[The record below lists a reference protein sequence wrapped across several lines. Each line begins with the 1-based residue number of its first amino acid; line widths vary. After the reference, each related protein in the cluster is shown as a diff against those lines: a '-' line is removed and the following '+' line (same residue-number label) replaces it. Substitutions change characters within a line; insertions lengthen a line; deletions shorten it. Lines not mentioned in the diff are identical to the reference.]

1 MLDLRII
8 LLNQLKFSSTYLDK
22 ISDFFQYTFV
32 DKALNLLH
40 SLNIQTRLGGFYL
53 FYYSIVGTFMPYWNL
68 YLQDQGFNYQQ
79 IGILSSIAII
89 TRFFAPLIWG
99 WIADKSG
106 KRMLLVRIATW
117 MEACIWFAIFIIPN
131 SFQSI
136 ALLMLVF
143 SFFQNAIL
151 AQFEGVTLFWLGE
164 KRAELYGKVRKWGSV
179 GFIVGVFAIGALL
192 EIIPISMLP
201 ILLLSVS
208 FLAFL
213 WSFSI
218 KEPEHAPSSQK
229 KLEPLLPI
237 LKRRMVAAFFGIEFI
252 LLFSQAPFY
261 SFYSNFLKEIG
272 FSTMQIGT
280 LWATGVIAEI
290 VMFAVAQKVFFIRFS
305 WRTLVAAC
313 LILTSLRWL
322 LVGMLNTYFIGQL
335 LAQCLHAFSFGL
347 FHLIA
352 MKVIFQNFSAEQQ
365 GRGQALYSTMWG
377 LGVASGSLLAGHYW
391 QILSGATIFLC
402 ASVVVLLGLILV
414 VWLPN
419 QIETTAS
426 KLNQS

>member
-1 MLDLRII
+1 M
-8 LLNQLKFSSTYLDK
+8 
-22 ISDFFQYTFV
+22 
-32 DKALNLLH
+32 LH

-68 YLQDQGFNYQQ
+68 YLQDQGFNYKQ

-179 GFIVGVFAIGALL
+179 GFIVGVFAVGALL

-237 LKRRMVAAFFGIEFI
+237 LKKPMVAAFFGIEFI

-305 WRTLVAAC
+305 WRALVAAC

-322 LVGMLNTYFIGQL
+322 LVGMLDTHFIGQL

>member
-1 MLDLRII
+1 MQPLTITAKL
-8 LLNQLKFSSTYLDK
+8 S
-22 ISDFFQYTFV
+22 
-32 DKALNLLH
+32 
-40 SLNIQTRLGGFYL
+40 GFYL

-68 YLQDQGFNYQQ
+68 YLQDQGFNYEE

-106 KRMLLVRIATW
+106 KRMLLVRVATW

-131 SFQSI
+131 SFQSV
-136 ALLMLVF
+136 ALLMLIF

-179 GFIVGVFAIGALL
+179 GFILGVFLIGALL

-201 ILLLSVS
+201 VLLLAIS

-213 WSFSI
+213 WSFTI

-229 KLEPLLPI
+229 KLESLIPVLKKPI
-237 LKRRMVAAFFGIEFI
+237 VAAFFTIEFI
-252 LLFSQAPFY
+252 LLFSLAPFY

-272 FSTMQIGT
+272 FSTTQIGS
-280 LWATGVIAEI
+280 LWAMGVIAEI
-290 VMFAVAQKVFFIRFS
+290 VMFAVAQRVFFTRFS
-305 WRTLVAAC
+305 WRNLVIVC
-313 LILTSLRWL
+313 LLLTSLRWY
-322 LVGMLNTYFIGQL
+322 LVSILDTNYIGQL
-335 LAQCLHAFSFGL
+335 LTQCLHAFSFGL

-391 QILSGATIFLC
+391 QILSGETIFLI
-402 ASVVVLLGLILV
+402 ASLVVLLGLFLV
-414 VWLPN
+414 IWLPN
-419 QIETTAS
+419 RIETAA
-426 KLNQS
+426 

>member
-22 ISDFFQYTFV
+22 FSDFFQYTFV

-68 YLQDQGFNYQQ
+68 YLQDQGFNYKQ

-237 LKRRMVAAFFGIEFI
+237 LKKPMVAAFFGIEFI

-272 FSTMQIGT
+272 FSTVQIGT

-322 LVGMLNTYFIGQL
+322 LVGMLNTHFIGQL

-352 MKVIFQNFSAEQQ
+352 IKVIFQNFSAEQQ

>member
-1 MLDLRII
+1 ML
-8 LLNQLKFSSTYLDK
+8 Q
-22 ISDFFQYTFV
+22 
-32 DKALNLLH
+32 
-40 SLNIQTRLGGFYL
+40 SLNIKTRLGGFYF

-68 YLQDQGFNYQQ
+68 YLQDQGFNYQE

-89 TRFFAPLIWG
+89 TRFFAPFIWG
-99 WIADKSG
+99 WVADKSG

-131 SFQSI
+131 SFQAV
-136 ALLMLVF
+136 ALLMLIF

-164 KRAELYGKVRKWGSV
+164 KRAELYGKIRKWGSV

-192 EIIPISMLP
+192 EVIPISMLP

-218 KEPEHAPSSQK
+218 KEPEHAPSSQR

-237 LKRRMVAAFFGIEFI
+237 LKKPMIAAFFTIEFI

-272 FSTMQIGT
+272 FSTTQIGS

-290 VMFAVAQKVFFIRFS
+290 VMFAIAQKVFFTRFS
-305 WRTLVAAC
+305 WRSLVIIC
-313 LILTSLRWL
+313 LLLTSLRWF
-322 LVGMLNTYFIGQL
+322 LVGMLEANFIGQL

-391 QILSGATIFLC
+391 QIFSGSTIFLC
-402 ASVVVLLGLILV
+402 ASIVVLLGLMLV
-414 VWLPN
+414 IWLPN
-419 QIETTAS
+419 QVETTA
-426 KLNQS
+426 